1 MAGRL
6 PTGPGGE
13 KLRMRNNL
21 HALAGRVPA
30 ARQDGQDCPRARGH
44 ETAPP
49 MNNREQTTMGT
60 DTPATPWGRVAD
72 DGTVYVRTA
81 DGERVVGS
89 WQAGSP
95 DEGLAHFVR
104 RYDDLATEVTLLET
118 RLASGAAS
126 ASSTVVAANKLV
138 TTLPTANVVG
148 DLASLEQRLTVLI
161 ASAEEKRGAEKAA
174 KAQAAAQAADAK
186 RALAEEA
193 ERLSESTQ
201 WKAAG
206 DRLRAIV
213 DEWRTIKGVD
223 RKLDTELWKR
233 VSSARA
239 EFGRRRGAHFAA
251 LDEQRKEAVAQ
262 KEKLV
267 AEAESLS
274 QSTEWT
280 PTANRYKSLM
290 AQWKTVG
297 RASKEV
303 DDALWQ
309 RFRAA
314 QDEFFARRSAAFDER
329 ESEYRTNQKAKEA
342 LLAEAEGID
351 AGADLEAAQ
360 AKLRD
365 VQTRWTA
372 VGRVPREVMADFDKR
387 LEAVAARVR
396 GAADAK
402 WRETTVSSSPLVIR
416 LRESVEKLER
426 KIDRARQEGRMSDVS
441 DLESQLATQREW
453 LAQSERPAR

>member
-1 MAGRL
+1 
-6 PTGPGGE
+6 
-13 KLRMRNNL
+13 
-21 HALAGRVPA
+21 
-30 ARQDGQDCPRARGH
+30 
-44 ETAPP
+44 
-49 MNNREQTTMGT
+49 MGT
-60 DTPATPWGRVAD
+60 DTPWGRVAD

-81 DGERVVGS
+81 EGERVVGS
-89 WQAGSP
+89 WQAGTP
-95 DEGLAHFVR
+95 EEGLAHFTR

-126 ASSTVVAANKLV
+126 ASSTVVAATKLRAS
-138 TTLPTANVVG
+138 LPTANVVG
-148 DLASLEQRLTVLI
+148 DIGSLDERLGALI
-161 ASAEEKRGAEKAA
+161 GAAEAKRGEEKAA
-174 KAQAAAQAADAK
+174 KTAAAEKAADAK
-186 RALAEEA
+186 RALAAEA
-193 ERLSESTQ
+193 EKLSESTQ

-213 DEWRTIKGVD
+213 EEWRTIKGVD
-223 RKLDTELWKR
+223 RKLDSELWKR
-233 VSSARA
+233 VSAARS
-239 EFGRRRGAHFAA
+239 EFGRRRGAHFAS

-267 AEAESLS
+267 AEAEALS
-274 QSTEWT
+274 SSTEWT

-314 QDEFFARRSAAFDER
+314 QDAFFGRRSAAFDER
-329 ESEYRTNQKAKEA
+329 ESEYRGNQTAKEA
-342 LLAEAEGID
+342 LLAEAEAID
-351 AGADLEAAQ
+351 PDADLESAQ

-365 VQTRWTA
+365 VQARYAA

-387 LEAVAARVR
+387 LDAVATRVR
-396 GAADAK
+396 NAADAR
-402 WRETTVSSSPLVIR
+402 WREATVSSSPLVIR

-426 KIDRARQEGRMSDVS
+426 KIERARQSGHATEVS

-453 LAQSERPAR
+453 LAQSERPVR

>member
-1 MAGRL
+1 
-6 PTGPGGE
+6 
-13 KLRMRNNL
+13 
-21 HALAGRVPA
+21 
-30 ARQDGQDCPRARGH
+30 
-44 ETAPP
+44 
-49 MNNREQTTMGT
+49 MGT
-60 DTPATPWGRVAD
+60 DTPWGRVAD

-81 DGERVVGS
+81 EGERVVGS

-95 DEGLAHFVR
+95 EEGLAHFVR

-126 ASSTVVAANKLV
+126 ASSTVVAANKLRAS
-138 TTLPTANVVG
+138 LPTANVVG
-148 DLASLEQRLTVLI
+148 DIGSLDERLGALLE
-161 ASAEEKRGAEKAA
+161 AAEAKRADEKAA
-174 KAQAAAQAADAK
+174 KAAAASQALEAK
-186 RALAEEA
+186 KALAEEA
-193 ERLSESTQ
+193 EKLSESTQ
-201 WKAAG
+201 WKASG

-213 DEWRTIKGVD
+213 EEWRTIKGVD

-233 VSSARA
+233 VSAARS
-239 EFGRRRGAHFAA
+239 EFGRRRGAYFAS

-267 AEAESLS
+267 AEAEALS
-274 QSTEWT
+274 SSSEWT
-280 PTANRYKSLM
+280 PTANRYKALM

-297 RASKEV
+297 RASKDV

-314 QDEFFARRSAAFDER
+314 QDAFFSRRSAAFDER
-329 ESEYRTNQKAKEA
+329 DSEFRANQTAKES
-342 LLAEAEGID
+342 LLAEAEAID
-351 AGADLEAAQ
+351 PEADLEAAR

-365 VQTRWTA
+365 LQSRYA
-372 VGRVPREVMADFDKR
+372 AIGRAPREVSADLDKR
-387 LEAVAARVR
+387 LDAVASRVR
-396 GAADAK
+396 AAADAR

-426 KIDRARQEGRMSDVS
+426 KIDRARQAGQGEEVR

>member
-1 MAGRL
+1 
-6 PTGPGGE
+6 
-13 KLRMRNNL
+13 
-21 HALAGRVPA
+21 
-30 ARQDGQDCPRARGH
+30 
-44 ETAPP
+44 
-49 MNNREQTTMGT
+49 MGT
-60 DTPATPWGRVAD
+60 DTQWGRVAE

-89 WQAGSP
+89 WQAGAH

-118 RLASGAAS
+118 RLGSGAAS
-126 ASSTVVAANKLV
+126 ASSTVVAATKLRAS
-138 TTLPTANVVG
+138 LPSANVVG
-148 DLASLEQRLTVLI
+148 DIGSLDERLGSLLAAAEAKRG
-161 ASAEEKRGAEKAA
+161 EEKQAKAEAAEKAA
-174 KAQAAAQAADAK
+174 QAK

-193 ERLSESTQ
+193 EKLAESTQ

-213 DEWRTIKGVD
+213 EEWRAIKGVE

-233 VSSARA
+233 VSAART
-239 EFGRRRGAHFAA
+239 EFGRRRGAHFAS

-274 QSTEWT
+274 SSNEWT
-280 PTANRYKSLM
+280 PTANRYKALM

-297 RASKEV
+297 RASKEA

-314 QDEFFARRSAAFDER
+314 QDAFFTRRTAAFTER
-329 ESEYRTNQKAKEA
+329 DSEYRANQTAKEA
-342 LLAEAEGID
+342 LLAEAETID
-351 AGADLEAAQ
+351 PDADLEAAQ

-365 VQTRWTA
+365 VQSRYA
-372 VGRVPREVMADFDKR
+372 AIGRVPREVIADFDKR
-387 LEAVAARVR
+387 LDAVAARVR
-396 GAADAK
+396 AVADAR
-402 WRETTVSSSPLVIR
+402 WVETTVSSSPLVIR

-426 KIDRARQEGRMSDVS
+426 KIDKARQAGRATEVS

-453 LAQSERPAR
+453 LAQGERPAR